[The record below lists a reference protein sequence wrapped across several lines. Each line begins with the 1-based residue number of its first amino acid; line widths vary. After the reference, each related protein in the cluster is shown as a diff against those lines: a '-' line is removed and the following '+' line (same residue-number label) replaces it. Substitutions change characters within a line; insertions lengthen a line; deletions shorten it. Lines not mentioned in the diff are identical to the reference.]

1 MEYEKSIN
9 AEIIQPFQS
18 PYETMIFLTR
28 VHVWV
33 LHLSLNNLVYFKI
46 NSVVVKK
53 RIPLS
58 FHVLRETWSPLC
70 VYISVWMS
78 VRVKSFPWLHK
89 EPKNIYFDVRLCWSK
104 AFKWKLPLLKL
115 IIRDIKTFLPFEEKE
130 MILGSCCELTDNS

>member
-1 MEYEKSIN
+1 MQKSFN
-9 AEIIQPFQS
+9 HAKALMKRWYFWHV
-18 PYETMIFLTR
+18 YMCGFCIFLWIT
-28 VHVWV
+28 
-33 LHLSLNNLVYFKI
+33 SSISKI

-115 IIRDIKTFLPFEEKE
+115 IIRDIKTFLPFQEKRDD
-130 MILGSCCELTDNS
+130 IS

>member
-1 MEYEKSIN
+1 MQKSFN
-9 AEIIQPFQS
+9 HSKALMKRWYFW
-18 PYETMIFLTR
+18 
-28 VHVWV
+28 HVYMCGFCIT
-33 LHLSLNNLVYFKI
+33 LNNLVYFKI

-115 IIRDIKTFLPFEEKE
+115 IIRDIKTFFYLFSQKK
-130 MILGSCCELTDNS
+130 MILVSSCCRLTDRG

>member
-1 MEYEKSIN
+1 MTTAICHFIHYDGEKITHTQEGFYFNNTYNVIKEFFRVEYEKSIN

-58 FHVLRETWSPLC
+58 FHVLRETWSPLLC
-70 VYISVWMS
+70 VYKCVN
-78 VRVKSFPWLHK
+78 
-89 EPKNIYFDVRLCWSK
+89 ECQSK
-104 AFKWKLPLLKL
+104 KFSLA
-115 IIRDIKTFLPFEEKE
+115 T
-130 MILGSCCELTDNS
+130 

>member
-1 MEYEKSIN
+1 MQKSFN
-9 AEIIQPFQS
+9 HSKALMKRWYFWHV
-18 PYETMIFLTR
+18 YMCGFCIFLWIT
-28 VHVWV
+28 
-33 LHLSLNNLVYFKI
+33 SSISKI

>member
-1 MEYEKSIN
+1 MWNIKYRYLQKSFN
-9 AEIIQPFQS
+9 HSEALMKWWYFWHV
-18 PYETMIFLTR
+18 YMCGFCIFLWIT
-28 VHVWV
+28 
-33 LHLSLNNLVYFKI
+33 SSISKI

-115 IIRDIKTFLPFEEKE
+115 IIRDIKTFLPFQEKRDD
-130 MILGSCCELTDNS
+130 IS